1 MSKMYCEQCGAKL
14 DESASFCRYCGAKQS
29 GAVGSENT
37 APAQPEPGYYENATP
52 AEPETKPAKEEK
64 SSGKTMLYGLLIILL
79 GAVLTGISYATN
91 DYEYTVYTGLFLVGG
106 ITFFVGL
113 VGMFK
118 TK

>member
-1 MSKMYCEQCGAKL
+1 MYCEQCGAKL

-37 APAQPEPGYYENATP
+37 APAQPEPRYYENATP

-64 SSGKTMLYGLLIILL
+64 SSGKTMLYGLLMILL

-106 ITFFVGL
+106 ITFLVGL
-113 VGMFK
+113 AGMCK